1 MKKYQG
7 TKVIEAEPMT
17 CDEALSRGFLPAS
30 RRDTLENEGRTDGY
44 HVRYKD
50 GYESWSPKDIF
61 EEAYRPCDTFL
72 DRLHIE
78 HEELRQQLVKLEK
91 FINTNEAFAKLGA
104 DDRDLMQTQ
113 LHIMY
118 EYLNIL
124 AIRIIMEEKKG
135 GANE

>member
-50 GYESWSPKDIF
+50 GYESWSPKDAF
-61 EEAYRPCDTFL
+61 DESYSPCGTYL
-72 DRLHIE
+72 ERLHIE
-78 HEELRQQLVKLEK
+78 HEGLRQRIIKLRTFIEK
-91 FINTNEAFAKLGA
+91 NEAFADLGA
-104 DDRDLMQTQ
+104 DDRNLMQTQ
-113 LHIMY
+113 LHIMV
-118 EYLNIL
+118 EYLNML
-124 AIRIIMEEKKG
+124 AIRIVLGEKKG